1 MAETKARQVLTS
13 CPFCNKAMQYRAA
26 LFVSDGCTDAVIH
39 AEHTDCG
46 LVQFDIGATDGGVST
61 IAAWNRR
68 ATDPAVPE
76 LVEALRRALPSVQ
89 SDAEMMD
96 AIDRHNPLPAAD
108 MPAVTKAANELDVL
122 VDDIRALLAKHAA
135 KP

>member
-1 MAETKARQVLTS
+1 MAKTVKDYSGACWNALMEEETKESIARL
-13 CPFCNKAMQYRAA
+13 YIDR
-26 LFVSDGCTDAVIH
+26 LH
-39 AEHTDCG
+39 E
-46 LVQFDIGATDGGVST
+46 
-61 IAAWNRR
+61 RR
-68 ATDPAVPE
+68 AEKATVAE

-89 SDAEMMD
+89 SDAEMMA

>member
-68 ATDPAVPE
+68 PTDPAVAE
-76 LVEALRRALPSVQ
+76 LVEALEKALALKGGWREAIVELEDHCSEPVRLKNMRA
-89 SDAEMMD
+89 
-96 AIDRHNPLPAAD
+96 AAD
-108 MPAVTKAANELDVL
+108 QLDEWGTKV
-122 VDDIRALLAKHAA
+122 RALLAKHAA

>member
-1 MAETKARQVLTS
+1 MAETSLKP
-13 CPFCNKAMQYRAA
+13 CPFCGKAMQYRAA

-39 AEHTDCG
+39 AEPTDCG

-68 ATDPAVPE
+68 ATDPAVAE
-76 LVEALRRALPSVQ
+76 LVAALG
-89 SDAEMMD
+89 
-96 AIDRHNPLPAAD
+96 AILA
-108 MPAVTKAANELDVL
+108 
-122 VDDIRALLAKHAA
+122 DIRVFDCDHLHHTKKDLHKAGPCPVEIRLEAAISRAHMLIAKHAA